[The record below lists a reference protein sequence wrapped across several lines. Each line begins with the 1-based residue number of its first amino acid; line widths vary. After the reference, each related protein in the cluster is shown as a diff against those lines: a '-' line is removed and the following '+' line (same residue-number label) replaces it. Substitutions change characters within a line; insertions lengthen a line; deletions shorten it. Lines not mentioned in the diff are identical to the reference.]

1 MVLAELGAVFD
12 GIAAGSFKLPPQLH
26 VDVDLALE
34 LVFDVH
40 LKLQ

>member
-1 MVLAELGAVFD
+1 MTLAELGAVFD
-12 GIAAGSFKLPPQLH
+12 GVTTALLKLTPQLH

-34 LVFDVH
+34 LIFNVH